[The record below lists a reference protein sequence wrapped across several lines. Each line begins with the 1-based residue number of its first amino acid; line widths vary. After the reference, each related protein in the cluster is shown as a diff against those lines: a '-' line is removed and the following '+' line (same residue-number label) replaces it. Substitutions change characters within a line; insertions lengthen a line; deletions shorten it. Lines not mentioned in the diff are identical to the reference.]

1 MLSKL
6 PIAVQVYSVRDDAAA
21 DFKGTLQKLKDMGYD
36 GVELAGLYGMTAAE
50 VRAALDE
57 VGIPRIRFMTSHPK
71 DATQKL
77 FETMAACEKVAPVL
91 HLPFQAGN
99 DRILQVMNR
108 ISSAIWILMIRMN
121 QRNLCCLPKER
132 VSCLLKE

>member
-57 VGIPRIRFMTSHPK
+57 VGIPAISAHVPYAELELMLRAPSLLTKRSVFSTSPSLTWARK
-71 DATQKL
+71 IVPA
-77 FETMAACEKVAPVL
+77 
-91 HLPFQAGN
+91 
-99 DRILQVMNR
+99 
-108 ISSAIWILMIRMN
+108 
-121 QRNLCCLPKER
+121 
-132 VSCLLKE
+132 LLLLRRL